1 MAIFKKS
8 FKSSTGNRVLP
19 SELIEV
25 RGYDEAANEIDA
37 IRLSTGEAIRVGFL
51 EREKAGNFA
60 RPEVKHFIGKI
71 RKPRDMSS
79 PPGSVLLID
88 RNIERDGK
96 LYTSWATA
104 WVRRPEEE
112 SVIKGSASITFLAE
126 KPGKREDGTKGY
138 KGLLTV
144 VVDDNF
150 AGTNDSKLAG
160 EHPIIKGAK
169 AVLADSDQAA
179 RDAAIALIEKGVSAG
194 IRVRAGTEVASHCI
208 FARYQ
213 EDPAKLVNEFFNEID
228 EDTRALIGKD
238 VDLEIIPVIS
248 LQIGNDTAAA
258 LYTGMTSDG
267 KENKSAAAIRR
278 RFLGSVLSKEGEQRD
293 VPAFTNTLAL
303 LRVRHAANG
312 APYFSVENLHPQYS
326 AKPILGTSNAI
337 LSAATPNSA
346 RFVMQAAQEAQ
357 NAPAAAAPAAPA
369 AAAPAPA
376 KAAEP
381 APVAQAAA
389 PAAAAQ
395 ASNEGVD
402 FSDDDGFTFGDN
414 EGEMNEDELRS
425 IFGDMDDAPRAT
437 GPKM

>member
-8 FKSSTGNRVLP
+8 FKSSTGSRVLP

-126 KPGKREDGTKGY
+126 KPGTREDGTKGY

-169 AVLADSDQAA
+169 AVLADSDQSA
-179 RDAAIALIEKGVSAG
+179 RAAAIALIEKGVSAG
-194 IRVRAGTEVASHCI
+194 IRVRAGDEVASHCI

-228 EDTRALIGKD
+228 EDTRAQIGNE
-238 VDLEIIPVIS
+238 VALEVIPVIS

-278 RFLGSVLSKEGEQRD
+278 RFVGTVLNKDGEQRD

-312 APYFSVENLHPQYS
+312 TPYFSVENLHPHYS
-326 AKPILGTSNAI
+326 AKPALGTGNAI
-337 LSAATPNSA
+337 LAAVTPNSPK
-346 RFVMQAAQEAQ
+346 FVVQATNEAEAAPS
-357 NAPAAAAPAAPA
+357 APAL
-369 AAAPAPA
+369 AAPAPA
-376 KAAEP
+376 QAKA
-381 APVAQAAA
+381 APVAQAAPVEA
-389 PAAAAQ
+389 PAAVAQ
-395 ASNEGVD
+395 PSNEGVD
-402 FSDDDGFTFGDN
+402 FADDDGFTFGDN

-425 IFGDMDDAPRAT
+425 IFGDMDDAPRT

>member
-8 FKSSTGNRVLP
+8 FKSSTGSRVLP

-25 RGYDEAANEIDA
+25 RGYDEAANEIEA
-37 IRLSTGEAIRVGFL
+37 VRLSTGEAIRVGFL
-51 EREKAGNFA
+51 EREKTTNFA

-112 SVIKGSASITFLAE
+112 SVIKGTASITFLAE

-138 KGLLTV
+138 KGLLTMV
-144 VVDDNF
+144 IDDNF

-169 AVLADSDQAA
+169 AVLADSDQGARAA
-179 RDAAIALIEKGVSAG
+179 AVALIEKGVSAG
-194 IRVRAGTEVASHCI
+194 IRVRAGDEVASHCI
-208 FARYQ
+208 FARFQ

-228 EDTRALIGKD
+228 EETRAQIGNE
-238 VDLEIIPVIS
+238 VALEVIPVIS
-248 LQIGNDTAAA
+248 MQIGNDTAAA

-278 RFLGSVLSKEGEQRD
+278 RFVGSVLTKEGEPRD

-303 LRVRHAANG
+303 LRTRHAANG
-312 APYFSVENLHPQYS
+312 TPYFSVENLHPHYS
-326 AKPILGTSNAI
+326 AKPALGTGNAI
-337 LSAATPNSA
+337 LAAVTPNSPK
-346 RFVMQAAQEAQ
+346 FVVQATQDAQAAPAAPAPTAPAAAPAKAAEPVPVAQ
-357 NAPAAAAPAAPA
+357 AAAAPAAP
-369 AAAPAPA
+369 
-376 KAAEP
+376 
-381 APVAQAAA
+381 VA
-389 PAAAAQ
+389 
-395 ASNEGVD
+395 SEGVD

-425 IFGDMDDAPRAT
+425 IFGDMDDAPRSS
-437 GPKM
+437 PKM

>member
-1 MAIFKKS
+1 MAIFKKN

-37 IRLSTGEAIRVGFL
+37 VRLATGEAIRVGFL

-79 PPGSVLLID
+79 PAGSILLID

-112 SVIKGSASITFLAE
+112 SVIKATASITFLAE

-138 KGLLTV
+138 KGLLSV
-144 VVDDNF
+144 LVDDNF
-150 AGTNDSKLAG
+150 AGVNGSKLAG
-160 EHPIIKGAK
+160 AHPILKGAK
-169 AVLADSDQAA
+169 PVLAENEKAA
-179 RDAAIALIEKGVSAG
+179 RDAAIALIESGVSAG
-194 IRVRAGTEVASHCI
+194 IRVRAGDEVASHCI

-213 EDPAKLVNEFFNEID
+213 EDPVKLVNEFFNEID
-228 EDTRALIGKD
+228 EETRNQIGESVALE
-238 VDLEIIPVIS
+238 VIPVIS
-248 LQIGNDTAAA
+248 LQIGNDTAAS

-278 RFLGSVLSKEGEQRD
+278 RFLGTVTTSTGEERS
-293 VPAFTNTLAL
+293 VPAFTNTMAL

-312 APYFSVENLHPQYS
+312 TPYFSVENLHPHYS
-326 AKPILGTSNAI
+326 AKPALGINNAI
-337 LSAATPNSA
+337 LAAATANSA
-346 RFVMQAAQEAQ
+346 QFVVKAS
-357 NAPAAAAPAAPA
+357 NDAPASEVYGGAAPAAPA
-369 AAAPAPA
+369 AHAAPEVPQA
-376 KAAEP
+376 
-381 APVAQAAA
+381 AAA
-389 PAAAAQ
+389 PAEAF
-395 ASNEGVD
+395 ASDEAGGID
-402 FSDDDGFTFGDN
+402 FSDDGGFTFGEN
-414 EGEMNEDELRS
+414 EGEMNESDLRAL
-425 IFGDMDDAPRAT
+425 FGDDLDDAPRT
-437 GPKM
+437 SPKMG